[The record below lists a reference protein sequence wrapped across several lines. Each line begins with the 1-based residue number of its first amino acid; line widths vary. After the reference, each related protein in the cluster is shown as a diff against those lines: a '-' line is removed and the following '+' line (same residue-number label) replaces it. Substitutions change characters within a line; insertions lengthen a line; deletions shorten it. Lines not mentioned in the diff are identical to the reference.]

1 MEAGPYAE
9 HWELR
14 SEDSLRGSVCFLLM
28 QRNAGQHPVYCSC
41 RENPLSNMQIHD
53 TLLHKSTPPLTQS
66 VCGFDWAE
74 DQS

>member
-14 SEDSLRGSVCFLLM
+14 NKDSLRGSVCFPLM
-28 QRNAGQHPVYCSC
+28 QRSAGVCAYCSS
-41 RENPLSNMQIHD
+41 RGNPLSNMQIHD